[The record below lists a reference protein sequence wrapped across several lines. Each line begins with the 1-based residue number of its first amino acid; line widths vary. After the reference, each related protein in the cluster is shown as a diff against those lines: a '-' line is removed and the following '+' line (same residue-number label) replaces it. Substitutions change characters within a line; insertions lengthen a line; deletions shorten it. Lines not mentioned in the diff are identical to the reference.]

1 LKFVKIGKAKSM
13 AVKGVTSGV
22 QLQRKAYETFQN
34 IKEDA
39 MDMVHDAAENGDLYG
54 VGDATDMNGK
64 HER

>member
-1 LKFVKIGKAKSM
+1 M